1 MVELH
6 AADGLVESICDQEEG
21 VVLILE
27 KVYVIIVE
35 KVLVHTRMAYPRQA
49 AVAAAWPSEI
59 KQLRVHFTETMT
71 AQMYMNARHYEIVLY
86 GGRCAPA

>member
-6 AADGLVESICDQEEG
+6 VADGLVESIDDREEG

-35 KVLVHTRMAYPRQA
+35 KILVHARMAYPRQA
-49 AVAAAWPSEI
+49 AVVAAWLGEI
-59 KQLRVHFTETMT
+59 KPLGVHFTETMT
-71 AQMYMNARHYEIVLY
+71 AQMYINARHYEIVLC